1 MLNGSIP
8 VSFNIDLQSLTVV
21 NISHNQLEGPIPNI
35 KAFHE
40 ASFDSLKNNK
50 GLCGNVTGLM
60 PCVVTAPSNVG
71 HRTKVILLV
80 VLPLFGALLL
90 GFVLAGIFF
99 IRCRNARKSKSTEAE
114 TQLGDILRV
123 WGFDGRIV
131 NENIIEATEDF
142 SSNFRI
148 GSGGYGAVYKAL
160 LPTGQVVAVKK
171 LHQSEDSMLK
181 NLKAFESEI
190 HALSEIRHRNIVKLY
205 GFCSHRK
212 HSFLVY
218 EFVERGSLRT
228 VLIDNE
234 KATKV
239 NWKKRLNVVEG
250 LANALSY
257 VHHDHSPPIIHRDIS
272 SNNVLLDLDY
282 EAHVSDFG
290 TARLLRPDS
299 SNWTSL
305 AGTFGYIAPELA
317 YTMKADEKCDV
328 YSFGVLTLEVLMGK
342 HPGDLL
348 LTLSISASTSKLVPQ
363 DQQILLKDVIDP
375 RLSPPSKQVSE
386 DIIATMKLSFAC
398 LNGDP
403 QLRPTMQQVA
413 QVLTRQSLPLPRPFS
428 TIKMTELLDDGSLK

>member
-1 MLNGSIP
+1 M
-8 VSFNIDLQSLTVV
+8 QSLTTV
-21 NISHNQLEGPIPNI
+21 NISYNQLEGPIPNI

-60 PCVVTAPSNVG
+60 PCVVAAPSNVG

-99 IRCRNARKSKSTEAE
+99 IRCRNARKSESTEPE
-114 TQLGDILRV
+114 TQLGDFFRV

-131 NENIIEATEDF
+131 YENIIEATEDF

-171 LHQSEDSMLK
+171 LHQSEDSMLVN

-205 GFCSHRK
+205 GFCSHPK

-218 EFVERGSLRT
+218 EFVERGSLRS
-228 VLIDNE
+228 VLSDNE
-234 KATKV
+234 EAMEFEWT
-239 NWKKRLNVVEG
+239 KRLIVVRG

-257 VHHDHSPPIIHRDIS
+257 MHHDHSPPIIHRDIS
-272 SNNVLLDLDY
+272 SNNVLLDSNY

-290 TARLLRPDS
+290 TARLLKPDS

-305 AGTFGYIAPELA
+305 SGTFG
-317 YTMKADEKCDV
+317 
-328 YSFGVLTLEVLMGK
+328 FGVLTLEVLMGK

-348 LTLSISASTSKLVPQ
+348 LTLSRSASTSTPVPQ

-386 DIIATMKLSFAC
+386 EDIVVTMKLAFAC

-403 QLRPTMQQVA
+403 QLRPTMQEVA
-413 QVLTRQSLPLPRPFS
+413 QALTRQSLPLPRPFS
-428 TIKMTELLDDGSLK
+428 TIKIGELLGDASLK